1 MVRKT
6 KEWLREVSST
16 LVIISLK
23 RKLKDLVDTQSDL
36 IKSLVRRNIEDKEGT
51 TNDIQH
57 GPTA

>member
-6 KEWLREVSST
+6 KEWLREVSSI
-16 LVIISLK
+16 LVSISLK
-23 RKLKDLVDTQSDL
+23 RKLKDLVGTQSDL
-36 IKSLVRRNIEDKEGT
+36 IKSLVRRNIEDKEGN

>member
-6 KEWLREVSST
+6 KEWLREVSFMIVST
-16 LVIISLK
+16 SLK
-23 RKLKDLVDTQSDL
+23 LKLDDLVGTQSDL
-36 IKSLVRRNIEDKEGT
+36 IKSLVRRNIEDKEGN

>member
-1 MVRKT
+1 MVRKA
-6 KEWLREVSST
+6 KEWLREVSSI
-16 LVIISLK
+16 LVSISLK
-23 RKLKDLVDTQSDL
+23 RKLNDLVGTQSDL